1 MRNVPVKYLPQRVFL
16 KFVIGMKKASATENT
31 EFTEIFKGFSQS
43 SLCALPKGIG
53 TMCGKERV
61 KKQLL
66 SGL

>member
-1 MRNVPVKYLPQRVFL
+1 MSFENSFRVNQRECFL
-16 KFVIGMKKASATENT
+16 KAWKKTSATENT